1 MGNEQGRRVSERGRR
16 VSERGRRASE
26 RGRRVSERGR
36 RVSERGRGEGGVLL
50 IYRDNYNSRDA
61 PVPKSQ

>member
-1 MGNEQGRRVSERGRR
+1 M
-16 VSERGRRASE
+16 SERGRRASE